1 MSRST
6 ASTRASAGQK
16 RSRSLLGRPGAKAG
30 ARIVATG
37 SASIGAGTA
46 RSANTTAVNGERLRS
61 QQGSRH
67 QPELTRAAILDA
79 AVKEFAHEGVAG
91 ARTDA
96 IARAAGV
103 NKALL
108 YYYFK
113 DKEALYGAVLD
124 RVFAGLLERVTV
136 VLDAPT
142 APREKLLNYL
152 GTHFDYIAQA
162 PLDPRLI
169 QHEMMR
175 AGRNAS
181 PHLRHIV
188 KSYFFPLFERLS
200 RLIREGIASGD
211 FREVDPQQF
220 VPSMIAVIVF
230 YFSNTP
236 VVRFMIPGDPLS
248 AERLAERRAA
258 VLDFISSALFR
269 PAPDRRSLQ
278 GWPSICH
285 AKGAMR

>member
-6 ASTRASAGQK
+6 AS
-16 RSRSLLGRPGAKAG
+16 
-30 ARIVATG
+30 ARV
-37 SASIGAGTA
+37 TA
-46 RSANTTAVNGERLRS
+46 RSAEKPDSAAGLNGNHLRS
-61 QQGSRH
+61 PGSRH

-79 AVKEFAHEGVAG
+79 AGREFAHEGVAG
-91 ARTDA
+91 ARIDA

-113 DKEALYGAVLD
+113 DKEALYGAVLN
-124 RVFAGLLERVTV
+124 RVFSGLLERVMA

-142 APREKLLNYL
+142 SPREKVLNYV

-188 KSYFFPLFERLS
+188 KSYFVPLFERLAL
-200 RLIREGIASGD
+200 LIREGIESGE
-211 FREVDPQQF
+211 FREVDPEQF
-220 VPSMIAVIVF
+220 VPTMIAVIVF

-236 VVRFMIPGDPLS
+236 VVRFVISGDPLS
-248 AERLAERRAA
+248 SERLAARRAA
-258 VLDFISSALFR
+258 ILDFVSSALFR
-269 PAPDRRSLQ
+269 TTPDKQRSPRRTPACL
-278 GWPSICH
+278 G
-285 AKGAMR
+285 KGALR